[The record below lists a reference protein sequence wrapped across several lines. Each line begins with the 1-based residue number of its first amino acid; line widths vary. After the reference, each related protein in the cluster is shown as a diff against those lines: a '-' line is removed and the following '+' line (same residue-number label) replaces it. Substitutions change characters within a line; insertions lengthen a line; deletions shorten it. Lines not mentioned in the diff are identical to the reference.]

1 MQQSYFSHDIYTRE
15 NLKIKKLI
23 STHGMQG
30 YGVFWAVVEFLHNN
44 NNRLSM
50 DELGIVAHDLGVDI
64 KIVESVVKDFKFFVI
79 RKSVISSN
87 RVAQNIKLRLEKSE
101 IARKKANKRWVS
113 VSNDAV
119 ALQQQCCGNAI
130 KEKESKEKEN
140 KEKENKEKESKE
152 KENKEKE
159 NKEKENKEKESKEKE
174 SKENESNVEET
185 KENKSQETEEPQSKG
200 NEQGKGLSKNTD
212 DSIDNSVLNNKP
224 TPKHDTDPG
233 DNSASN
239 NWSTSKHDIITQ
251 NKSALNDVLS
261 LKENP
266 STSSS
271 SHIFNNF
278 YGSANNVHLTESQ
291 YKSLCNTYGQDIVDT
306 VISELSYKI
315 AIGKEQAYNA
325 EMPNMHLAR
334 LDRYAMQ
341 KIASTTGTAS
351 RAKGSGTKSTTP
363 AGVAKREGLGREI
376 QADKQEEKCECVP
389 PPPKFFEAGERLRR
403 MVNKNTL

>member
-101 IARKKANKRWVS
+101 KAKKSANRRWQAS
-113 VSNDAV
+113 PDYAN
-119 ALQQQCCGNAI
+119 ALPSQCERNAI
-130 KEKESKEKEN
+130 KEKESKEKE
-140 KEKENKEKESKE
+140 S
-152 KENKEKE
+152 
-159 NKEKENKEKESKEKE
+159 KEKESKEKE
-174 SKENESNVEET
+174 SNVKET
-185 KENKSQETEEPQSKG
+185 KENESQETEEPQSKG

-212 DSIDNSVLNNKP
+212 DSIDNSVLNNEP

-261 LKENP
+261 LKGNP

>member
-101 IARKKANKRWVS
+101 KAKKSANRRWQAS
-113 VSNDAV
+113 PDYAN
-119 ALQQQCCGNAI
+119 ALPSQCERNAI
-130 KEKESKEKEN
+130 KEKESKEKES
-140 KEKENKEKESKE
+140 KEKESKE
-152 KENKEKE
+152 KES
-159 NKEKENKEKESKEKE
+159 KEKESKEKE
-174 SKENESNVEET
+174 SKENESKEKESNVKET
-185 KENKSQETEEPQSKG
+185 KENESQETEEPQSKG

-212 DSIDNSVLNNKP
+212 DSIDNSVLNNEP

-271 SHIFNNF
+271 NHIFNNF

>member
-101 IARKKANKRWVS
+101 KAKKAINKRWHGSSGDTDV
-113 VSNDAV
+113 
-119 ALQQQCCGNAI
+119 LQTKYGGNTI
-130 KEKESKEKEN
+130 
-140 KEKENKEKESKE
+140 
-152 KENKEKE
+152 
-159 NKEKENKEKESKEKE
+159 KEKESKEKE
-174 SKENESNVEET
+174 SKEKESKEKESKEKESNVKET
-185 KENKSQETEEPQSKG
+185 KENESQETEEPQSKG

-212 DSIDNSVLNNKP
+212 DSIDNSVLNNEP

-376 QADKQEEKCECVP
+376 QADKQEERCECVP

>member
-101 IARKKANKRWVS
+101 KAKKSANRRWQAS
-113 VSNDAV
+113 PDYAN
-119 ALQQQCCGNAI
+119 ALPSQCERNAI
-130 KEKESKEKEN
+130 KEKESKEKE
-140 KEKENKEKESKE
+140 S
-152 KENKEKE
+152 
-159 NKEKENKEKESKEKE
+159 KEKESKEKE
-174 SKENESNVEET
+174 SKEKESNVKET
-185 KENKSQETEEPQSKG
+185 KENESQETEEPQSKG

-212 DSIDNSVLNNKP
+212 DSIDNSVLNNEP

-261 LKENP
+261 LKGNP

>member
-101 IARKKANKRWVS
+101 KAKKAINKRWHGSSGDTDV
-113 VSNDAV
+113 
-119 ALQQQCCGNAI
+119 LQTKYGGNTI
-130 KEKESKEKEN
+130 KEKES
-140 KEKENKEKESKE
+140 
-152 KENKEKE
+152 
-159 NKEKENKEKESKEKE
+159 KEKESKEKE
-174 SKENESNVEET
+174 SKENESKEKESNVKET
-185 KENKSQETEEPQSKG
+185 KENESQETEEPQSKG

-212 DSIDNSVLNNKP
+212 DSIDNSVLNNEP

-376 QADKQEEKCECVP
+376 QADKQEERCECVP

>member
-101 IARKKANKRWVS
+101 KAKKAINKRWHGSSGDTDV
-113 VSNDAV
+113 
-119 ALQQQCCGNAI
+119 LQPKYGGNTI
-130 KEKESKEKEN
+130 KEKES
-140 KEKENKEKESKE
+140 
-152 KENKEKE
+152 
-159 NKEKENKEKESKEKE
+159 KEKESKEKE
-174 SKENESNVEET
+174 SKENESKEKESNVKET
-185 KENKSQETEEPQSKG
+185 KENESQETEEPQSKG

-212 DSIDNSVLNNKP
+212 DSIDNSVLNNEP

-376 QADKQEEKCECVP
+376 QADKQEERCECVP

>member
-101 IARKKANKRWVS
+101 KAKKAINKRWHGSSGDTDV
-113 VSNDAV
+113 
-119 ALQQQCCGNAI
+119 LQPKYGGNTI
-130 KEKESKEKEN
+130 
-140 KEKENKEKESKE
+140 
-152 KENKEKE
+152 
-159 NKEKENKEKESKEKE
+159 KEKESKEKE
-174 SKENESNVEET
+174 SKEKESKEKESKEKESKEKESNVKET
-185 KENKSQETEEPQSKG
+185 KENESQETEEPHSKG
-200 NEQGKGLSKNTD
+200 NKQDKGLSKNTD
-212 DSIDNSVLNNKP
+212 DSIDNSVLNNEP

-261 LKENP
+261 LKENL

>member
-1 MQQSYFSHDIYTRE
+1 ME
-15 NLKIKKLI
+15 
-23 STHGMQG
+23 
-30 YGVFWAVVEFLHNN
+30 
-44 NNRLSM
+44 
-50 DELGIVAHDLGVDI
+50 
-64 KIVESVVKDFKFFVI
+64 
-79 RKSVISSN
+79 
-87 RVAQNIKLRLEKSE
+87 
-101 IARKKANKRWVS
+101 
-113 VSNDAV
+113 
-119 ALQQQCCGNAI
+119 
-130 KEKESKEKEN
+130 
-140 KEKENKEKESKE
+140 
-152 KENKEKE
+152 
-159 NKEKENKEKESKEKE
+159 
-174 SKENESNVEET
+174 EET
-185 KENKSQETEEPQSKG
+185 KEYKYGYQIDKQLSPSEIVNQMRNGIIDQLQESNVKETKENESQETEEPHSKG

-212 DSIDNSVLNNKP
+212 DSIDNSVLNNEP

>member
-101 IARKKANKRWVS
+101 KAKKSANRRWQAS
-113 VSNDAV
+113 PDYAN
-119 ALQQQCCGNAI
+119 ALPSQCERNAI
-130 KEKESKEKEN
+130 KEKESKEKE
-140 KEKENKEKESKE
+140 S
-152 KENKEKE
+152 
-159 NKEKENKEKESKEKE
+159 KEKESKEKE
-174 SKENESNVEET
+174 SKENESKEKESNVKET
-185 KENKSQETEEPQSKG
+185 KENESQETEEPHSKG
-200 NEQGKGLSKNTD
+200 NEQDKGLSKNTD
-212 DSIDNSVLNNKP
+212 DSIDNSVLNNEP

-261 LKENP
+261 LKGNP

-315 AIGKEQAYNA
+315 AIGKEQTYNA

>member
-101 IARKKANKRWVS
+101 KAKKAINKRWHGSSGDTDV
-113 VSNDAV
+113 
-119 ALQQQCCGNAI
+119 LQPKYGGNTI
-130 KEKESKEKEN
+130 KEKESKEKES
-140 KEKENKEKESKE
+140 KEKESKE
-152 KENKEKE
+152 KESKEKE
-159 NKEKENKEKESKEKE
+159 SKEKESKEKE
-174 SKENESNVEET
+174 SKENESKEKESNVKET
-185 KENKSQETEEPQSKG
+185 KENESQETEEPHSKG

-212 DSIDNSVLNNKP
+212 DSIDNSVLNNEP

-363 AGVAKREGLGREI
+363 AGVAKREGLDREI

>member
-101 IARKKANKRWVS
+101 KAKKSANRRWQAS
-113 VSNDAV
+113 PDYAN
-119 ALQQQCCGNAI
+119 ALPSQCERNAI
-130 KEKESKEKEN
+130 KEKESKENES

-152 KENKEKE
+152 NES
-159 NKEKENKEKESKEKE
+159 KEKENKEKESKENE

-212 DSIDNSVLNNKP
+212 DSIDNSVLNNEP

-261 LKENP
+261 LKGSP
-266 STSSS
+266 STNSS